1 MPVAAIIGGGVIGSG
16 WAARFALHGWEVFF
30 YDPDPESETRL
41 RAVLGRAR
49 STVPELYDQLPEEGT
64 VTAVGSIAEAVGD
77 AEWIQ
82 ESTPERIDVKT
93 AVIRTV
99 QDVCREDAVL
109 GSSTSGFT
117 PSELQRGALRPGQI
131 IVAHPYNPVYLLP
144 IVELVGSPEVG
155 DELPAKAQGLL
166 GSLGM
171 KPVLLRT
178 QVPAHVG
185 DRLLEALWREALWL
199 IKDGVATTTDID
211 TIMTHGFGLRW
222 AQMGL
227 FETYRVAGGDA
238 GMAHFL
244 TQFGPCLKW
253 PWSKLTDVPDL
264 DETLIERIVAQSD
277 EQSGGKSVRQLEA
290 ERDANL
296 VALLKA
302 LRGTD
307 AAAGSF
313 LNRWRPRASR
323 NE

>member
-1 MPVAAIIGGGVIGSG
+1 MPVAAVIGGGVIGSG
-16 WAARFALHGWEVFF
+16 WAARFALHGWDVLFH
-30 YDPDPESETRL
+30 DPDPDSESRL
-41 RAVLGRAR
+41 SAVLASAR
-49 STVPELYDQLPEEGT
+49 IVVPELYDRLPHEGAVTT
-64 VTAVGSIAEAVGD
+64 VKTIAEAVAE

-99 QDVCREDAVL
+99 QESCREDAVL
-109 GSSTSGFT
+109 GSSTSGFM
-117 PSELQRGALRPGQI
+117 PSELQRDALRPGQI

-144 IVELVGSPEVG
+144 IVELVASG
-155 DELPAKAQGLL
+155 DVTVEHVRKAQ
-166 GSLGM
+166 SLIDSIGM
-171 KPVLLRT
+171 KPVLLGT

-199 IKDGVATTTDID
+199 VKDGVATTADID

-244 TQFGPCLKW
+244 AQFGPCLEW

-264 DETLIERIVAQSD
+264 DQALIDRIVAQSD
-277 EQSGGKSVRQLEA
+277 EQSGGKSVRQLES

-296 VALLKA
+296 VALLRA
-302 LRGTD
+302 LRDTD
-307 AAAGSF
+307 AAAGAF
-313 LNRWRPRASR
+313 LNRWRPHAGRD
-323 NE
+323 E